1 MKKTLIAL
9 AALGTFA
16 GTASAQTN
24 VTIYGVV
31 DTGLVKKTGEDLK
44 FDENLNNR
52 IGFKA
57 IEDLGGGLK
66 ATMNLEKRFNLND
79 GTNHSEH
86 DKDWEGAA
94 NVGIKSDVWGGVI
107 LGRVAELPTEA
118 IRRFDPFD
126 QYGVGAMIASTQ
138 RAEHIDN
145 TLRYDSPTWN
155 GFNLKASYSLG
166 GNMNSS
172 SRDYSGI
179 NDQSMLNENGH
190 SRGYDNDGY
199 ALSLN
204 YTNSGWDFTG
214 NYSVLADS
222 NRSSVWNLGAAYS
235 WDTVKVSLL
244 YQMTRDKGAKEGH
257 YSAWTKASTYRDRES
272 FGFDPSFNLK
282 ENNIANDIVQ
292 KQWLAGL
299 EWKLG
304 PGRLN
309 ASFEYIDM
317 EFNGG
322 EKLGDID
329 IYKYAIGYTY
339 NLSKR
344 TSLYGVAS
352 YTDYDHDAVA
362 NIYGD
367 AHNKSTAVQVGI
379 THKF

>member
-1 MKKTLIAL
+1 MMKKTLIAL
-9 AALGTFA
+9 TVSGAASCAAFA
-16 GTASAQTN
+16 QSN
-24 VTIYGVV
+24 VTIYGIV
-31 DTGLVKKTGEDLK
+31 DTGYVKKTGEDLK
-44 FDENLNNR
+44 MDSNLDNH

-79 GTNHSEH
+79 GTNRSAH

-94 NVGIKSDVWGGVI
+94 NVGIKSDCWGSFV
-107 LGRVAELPTEA
+107 LGRVNELPTEA

-126 QYGVGAMIASTQ
+126 QSGVGAMIESTQ
-138 RAEHIDN
+138 RSEAIDN
-145 TLRYDSPTWN
+145 TIRYDSPNWN
-155 GFNLKASYSLG
+155 GFNAKASYSLG
-166 GNMNSS
+166 KNMNTK
-172 SRDYSGI
+172 SRTIDNVLIDG
-179 NDQSMLNENGH
+179 NDH

-199 ALSLN
+199 ALGLN
-204 YTNSGWDFTG
+204 YTNGGWDFTA

-222 NRSSVWNLGAAYS
+222 NRSSVWNAGAAYS
-235 WDTVKVSLL
+235 WDTVRISLL
-244 YQMTRDKGAKEGH
+244 YQMTRDKGTKEGD
-257 YSAWTKASTYRDRES
+257 YSAWALGNTYHTPAFNSTT
-272 FGFDPSFNLK
+272 NLK
-282 ENNIANDIVQ
+282 EDGFANDYVQ

-299 EWKLG
+299 EWKIG

-309 ASFEYIDM
+309 ASFQYVDA

-322 EKLGDID
+322 KKLGDAD

-339 NLSKR
+339 DLSKR

-352 YTDYDHDAVA
+352 YTDYDGSDEIA

-367 AHNKSTAVQVGI
+367 AHDKTTAVQVGI